1 MPAMDHSN
9 TASNAAGKVAKV
21 AFLSVF
27 ALILVITAVSFAV
40 HHMRLGA
47 ETEFK
52 NAMVARVRT
61 DAKNAA
67 SVVSGE
73 EINTDPIL
81 AAQKYSTILP
91 FMLMDTNE
99 DDYSTQVFGLYSYS
113 NGVLTM
119 LTGIDSD
126 YLIANKIPVS
136 DWLTAELTPY
146 EVRDEDVFHYLVP
159 ILDQEGKVS
168 ALLELSAQ
176 TKPINEMGDKL
187 ESMILSTVS
196 AAVIVAMAIFSLQYI
211 VPPIVRFVS
220 KNKTEASV

>member
-1 MPAMDHSN
+1 MPSMDYSN

-21 AFLSVF
+21 VFLSVF
-27 ALILVITAVSFAV
+27 ALVLVVTAVSFTV
-40 HHMRLGA
+40 HHMRLGV
-47 ETEFK
+47 EEEFK
-52 NAMVARVRT
+52 NTMIARVRT
-61 DAKNAA
+61 DATNASSA
-67 SVVSGE
+67 VSGE
-73 EINTDPIL
+73 EIKIDPAA

-91 FMLMDTNE
+91 YMLMDTNE

-113 NGVLTM
+113 NGTLTM

-126 YLIANKIPVS
+126 LLIANKIQVS

-146 EVRDEDVFHYLVP
+146 ELRQEDEFHYLVP
-159 ILDQEGKVS
+159 ILDSEGKVS

-196 AAVIVAMAIFSLQYI
+196 ASVFVAMALFSLQYI
-211 VPPIVRFVS
+211 VPPIVRLVS
-220 KNKTEASV
+220 KNNTEAAV